1 LKHSRL
7 TIALGAALFA
17 LLAPLCANADIPQG
31 ESVAGIRCDKMEG
44 TAYHIHSHL
53 AINDHG
59 RALAIPD
66 SIGRPIFGQCFY
78 WLHTHTP
85 DGIIH
90 IESPVVRSF
99 TLGQFFAVWGEPLTR
114 TRASDAKLRA
124 GEKMT
129 VWLNGSRYAGDPRT
143 IPLAQHTD
151 ITIDVG
157 APAPKPAPFTA
168 WNGQ

>member
-1 LKHSRL
+1 MKYARL
-7 TIALGAALFA
+7 TLTLASLFIAT
-17 LLAPLCANADIPQG
+17 LAPLAVRADIPQG
-31 ESVAGIRCDKMEG
+31 ETVAGIRCDKMEG
-44 TAYHIHSHL
+44 TAYHIHAHL
-53 AINDHG
+53 TINDHG

-66 SIGRPIFGQCFY
+66 SVGRPIFGQCFY

-114 TRASDAKLRA
+114 TRASDAKLHP
-124 GEKMT
+124 GEKIT
-129 VWLNGSRYAGDPRT
+129 VWLNGNRYAGDPRM

-157 APAPKPAPFTA
+157 APANKPAPFTA

>member
-1 LKHSRL
+1 MNFLRV
-7 TIALGAALFA
+7 ALALAAALFTS
-17 LLAPLCANADIPQG
+17 LAPLSVKADIPQG
-31 ESVAGIRCDKMEG
+31 EPVAGIRCDKMEG
-44 TAYHIHSHL
+44 TAYHIHAHL

-66 SIGRPIFGQCFY
+66 SVGRPIFGMCFY

-90 IESPVVRSF
+90 IESPVVRTF
-99 TLGQFFAVWGEPLTR
+99 TLGQFFAIWGEPLSR
-114 TRASDAKLRA
+114 TRASDAKLRK

-129 VWLNGSRYAGDPRT
+129 VWLDGRRFGGDPRT

-157 APAPKPAPFTA
+157 PPANKPAPFTA
-168 WNGQ
+168 WNGL

>member
-1 LKHSRL
+1 LKHPRFTL
-7 TIALGAALFA
+7 ILAT
-17 LLAPLCANADIPQG
+17 LLVAFVAPLAVRADIPQG
-31 ESVAGIRCDKMEG
+31 ETVAGIRCDKMEG

-53 AINDHG
+53 TINDHG
-59 RALAIPD
+59 HALSIPD
-66 SIGRPIFGQCFY
+66 SVGRPIFGQCIY

-90 IESPVVRSF
+90 IESPVVRTF

-114 TRASDAKLRA
+114 IRASDAKLHS

-129 VWLNGSRYAGDPRT
+129 VWVDGSRYAGEPRS
-143 IPLAQHTD
+143 IPLRQHTD

-157 APAPKPAPFTA
+157 SPASKPAPFTA
-168 WNGQ
+168 WNGL

>member
-1 LKHSRL
+1 MSRL
-7 TIALGAALFA
+7 AIALGVALCAALP
-17 LLAPLCANADIPQG
+17 PLCANADIPQG
-31 ESVAGIRCDKMEG
+31 EPVAGIRCDKMEG

-53 AINDHG
+53 TINDHG
-59 RALAIPD
+59 RALQIPD
-66 SIGRPIFGQCFY
+66 SVGRPIFGQCFY

-90 IESPVVRSF
+90 IESPVVRTF
-99 TLGQFFAVWGEPLTR
+99 TLGQFFAVWGEPLSR

-124 GEKMT
+124 GDKMT
-129 VWLNGSRYAGDPRT
+129 VWVNGSRFSGDPRT

-157 APAPKPAPFTA
+157 APAPKPAPFTE
-168 WNGQ
+168 WNGL

>member
-1 LKHSRL
+1 MKNSRL
-7 TIALGAALFA
+7 KRAVAAAFIA
-17 LLAPLCANADIPQG
+17 LLAPIGVRADIPQG
-31 ESVAGIRCDKMEG
+31 ETVAGIHCDKMEG

-53 AINDHG
+53 TINDHG
-59 RALAIPD
+59 HPIGIPD
-66 SIGRPIFGQCFY
+66 SVGRPIFGQCFY

-90 IESPVVRSF
+90 IESPVVRTF
-99 TLGQFFAVWGEPLTR
+99 TLGQFFAVWGEPLSR
-114 TRASDAKLRA
+114 TRASDARLRK

-129 VWLNGSRYAGDPRT
+129 VWLNGSRYKGDPRA

-157 APAPKPAPFTA
+157 APAPKPTPFTA
-168 WNGQ
+168 WNGL